1 MGRSSGRRK
10 GRVAGAAGALVVAFA
25 LGGCTGG
32 TIDPGE
38 HFGAVDETIAGDT
51 ATALQQVLDDAVILS
66 GSSGGLAAVAAPWAG
81 EWRGVTGSVGFDE
94 GSPAVEPEQTF
105 HLAGVTSEITCLLL
119 LKLVDTGAVALDD
132 PVDDYVTDI
141 PGLDG
146 ITLEHLCRH
155 TSGLADYYPQLRVHF
170 MQNPGRVW
178 SPIELISSALA
189 APRTGAPGQ
198 TYAYSRTN
206 LLLLGV
212 ALERTTDRTWSD
224 LVREYVAGPLGL
236 TGTTLPA
243 PSVLEQPGL
252 IGAYAARPG
261 PDGAPDCAAR
271 LDSSLQSSSMG
282 GAAGG
287 ARSQLDDT
295 VRLSQAL
302 ASGVLL
308 TEHTAREQWTTAA
321 VPGADPWVSQGIGG
335 MAYGP
340 LRGLASEAT
349 GALTAAFTD
358 PGTGLTVVVA
368 LNNSSSGQD
377 FVRETAF
384 ALASIAS
391 KTAAVSG
398 ETQPLVELPWSVD
411 QAKQRMQELS
421 RCALPPA
428 EG

>member
-1 MGRSSGRRK
+1 MGRRRGRF
-10 GRVAGAAGALVVAFA
+10 AGAASALVVAFA
-25 LGGCTGG
+25 LAGCTGG
-32 TIDPGE
+32 TIDPAAG
-38 HFGAVDETIAGDT
+38 FGAVDETIAGDT
-51 ATALQQVLDDAVILS
+51 ATALQQVLADAVALS
-66 GSSGGLAAVAAPWAG
+66 GSSGGLAAVSAPWAG
-81 EWRGVTGSVGFDE
+81 EWRGVTGAVRFDE
-94 GSPAVEPEQTF
+94 GAPAVEPEQTF
-105 HLAGVTSEITCLLL
+105 HLAGVTAEITCLLM
-119 LKLVDTGAVALDD
+119 LKLVDTGVFALDD

-141 PGLDG
+141 PGLEG
-146 ITLEHLCRH
+146 ITLEQLCRH

-170 MQNPGRVW
+170 MQNPGRIW

-189 APRTGAPGQ
+189 LPRVGAPGQ
-198 TYAYSRTN
+198 TYSYARTN
-206 LLLLGV
+206 LLLLGL
-212 ALERTTDRTWSD
+212 ALERATHRGWSD
-224 LVREYVAGPLGL
+224 LAKEYVTGPLAL

-243 PSVLEQPGL
+243 PSVLEQAGL
-252 IGAYAARPG
+252 MGGYAARPG
-261 PDGAPDCAAR
+261 PDGSPDCAAR
-271 LDSSLQSSSMG
+271 LDDSLQSSSMG

-295 VRLSQAL
+295 VKLSQAL

-308 TEHTAREQWTTAA
+308 SERTAREQWTTAA
-321 VPGADPWVSQGIGG
+321 VPGADPWVAQGIGG

-340 LRGLASEAT
+340 LRGTASEAT

-368 LNNSSSGQD
+368 LNNSTSGQD

-391 KTAAVSG
+391 KTPAASG
-398 ETQPLVELPWSVD
+398 EAQPLVELPWSVD
-411 QAKQRMQELS
+411 QATQRMQELA